1 MIRRNRLLCGGVLLL
16 GGLLML
22 PGFCL
27 ELPLLWGLGILVF
40 LAGLAA
46 ERRLCRC
53 PFCRRALG
61 VFYQEGKFCPHCG
74 CELRDVP
81 CQSK

>member
-1 MIRRNRLLCGGVLLL
+1 MSRRDRLLCTGVLLL

-22 PGFCL
+22 LGLCL
-27 ELPLLWGLGILVF
+27 EVLLLWGLGLLVF
-40 LAGLAA
+40 LAGLTA

-74 CELRDVP
+74 CELRDEP
-81 CQSK
+81 PADR